1 MPLRLPSGLS
11 PRHRET
17 AAAVPDGARCAQ
29 GPGVGPGPG
38 GLGPSTEDLRTEDL
52 RTEDLRTEDLREW
65 LGPRTEAAGG
75 EEAGG
80 WAARAAHGPGGLPL
94 PGTRHNL
101 ALSDTP
107 TGAPGAD
114 REKPRL
120 VEKGGPAHGLVVSDN
135 V

>member
-1 MPLRLPSGLS
+1 MPRLPSGLS
-11 PRHRET
+11 PQHHET
-17 AAAVPDGARCAQ
+17 TAAVPDGARCAL
-29 GPGVGPGPG
+29 GPGFGPAPG
-38 GLGPSTEDLRTEDL
+38 G
-52 RTEDLRTEDLREW
+52 
-65 LGPRTEAAGG
+65 LGPRTEAAGV

-80 WAARAAHGPGGLPL
+80 WVARAAHGPGGLPL
-94 PGTRHNL
+94 PGTRHNI